1 MKDDAFYRLG
11 LRVLGKLPATPQG
24 QGRVVVVT
32 SARDG
37 EGKTFVAYALAT
49 ALAAQ
54 STGPV
59 ALVSCQADP
68 KAPVSLG
75 WSDLVD
81 TGVWHADMARKA
93 AGQGGESALMQ
104 VSAGSKARAETLFK
118 PDAVATALQALRER
132 YSMVVL
138 DAPSLSACGALTRQ
152 ADGSLL
158 VINAKNTR
166 REVVQGAL
174 AANPMPP
181 ERLLGT
187 VLNQRPDYVPGW
199 LYRWM
204 L

>member
-1 MKDDAFYRLG
+1 MRDDAFYRLG

-24 QGRVVVVT
+24 LGRVVVVT

-37 EGKTFVAYALAT
+37 EGKTFVSRALAK

-54 STGPV
+54 CTGPV
-59 ALVSCQADP
+59 ALVSCQPDP
-68 KAPVSLG
+68 KAAASLG
-75 WSDLVD
+75 WSDLVEEGD
-81 TGVWHADMARKA
+81 WHADMARGSVGPDA
-93 AGQGGESALMQ
+93 DSGLTLIA
-104 VSAGSKARAETLFK
+104 AGSKARAETLFK
-118 PDAVATALQALRER
+118 PDAVAAALQVLRQR
-132 YSMVVL
+132 FSMVVL

-158 VINAKNTR
+158 VVNAKDTR

-174 AANPMPP
+174 AANPMPT

>member
-11 LRVLGKLPATPQG
+11 LRVLGKLPATQQG
-24 QGRVVVVT
+24 LGRVVVVT

-37 EGKTFVAYALAT
+37 EGKTFVAHALCK

-54 STGPV
+54 CTGPV
-59 ALVSCQADP
+59 ALVTCQADP
-68 KAPVSLG
+68 RAAAHLG

-81 TGVWHADMARKA
+81 TGDWHADMARSTT
-93 AGQGGESALMQ
+93 GQGADHAFVQ
-104 VSAGSKARAETLFK
+104 ISAGSKARAETLFK
-118 PDAVATALQALRER
+118 PDAVAAALQVLRGR
-132 YSMVVL
+132 YSMVVI

-152 ADGSLL
+152 ADGNLL
-158 VINAKNTR
+158 VVNARDTR